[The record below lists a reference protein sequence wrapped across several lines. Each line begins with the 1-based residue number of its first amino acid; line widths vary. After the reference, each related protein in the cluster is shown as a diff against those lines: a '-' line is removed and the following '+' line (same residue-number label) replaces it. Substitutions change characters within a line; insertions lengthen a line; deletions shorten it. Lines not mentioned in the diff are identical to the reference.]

1 MTAAAKLVDLVTQL
15 RANLREL
22 KRARQNSGVLW
33 DTERTERWLKA
44 LEEPTP
50 GEAAAQILAKATVD
64 DPVDQLL
71 MARVL
76 VTAASAQLHP
86 VRKSIAAT
94 IVTAI
99 AAIVDGI
106 DADAKLDQAVAKAN
120 AKGGG
125 R

>member
-1 MTAAAKLVDLVTQL
+1 MTAAAQLVDLVQQL
-15 RANLREL
+15 RANLKEL

-44 LEEPTP
+44 LEPSP

-94 IVTAI
+94 IITAI

-120 AKGGG
+120 VKGGG